1 MLSARPARSH
11 FELRQHVRVALEGVR
26 DEQGTTM
33 TTLTDSQTL
42 LAFKAGRSFR
52 RGNTSFVDANPT
64 KGAVVLSNGDDGLL
78 HLLWKERPSATVR
91 EDLILFPGDAT
102 MERVTQER
110 SGRTFVLRFESSDQK
125 HFFWMQNASDARD
138 DELVGNLN
146 RFLADPT
153 AVPIWNASGSSASQ
167 QASSSSDPAGGSS
180 ASGSGNAG
188 SGSATHRAAQAAAP
202 PAGLATAEQLARLR
216 ALVTSMGASSTTAAN
231 AGPNVHTNTHPGA
244 SAFDG
249 GSSSAEDEDED
260 DISLTDI
267 LTPKV
272 ILPLITSH
280 PSLLPLLFQHLPP
293 EFISLMPPPLP
304 QPGDEG
310 DEQPVGDPMTF
321 TSRSPS
327 TPSTSTTSSSSWEP
341 ATAEDLASLTEKL
354 RRTIH
359 SNPFREGVAQL
370 DRVLRMG
377 MGAALVR
384 SLGLRAEAGTSV
396 SAFLQAVSEQ
406 GKVEAEGDI
415 MDKD

>member
-1 MLSARPARSH
+1 
-11 FELRQHVRVALEGVR
+11 
-26 DEQGTTM
+26 M

-167 QASSSSDPAGGSS
+167 QASSSSDPAG
-180 ASGSGNAG
+180 
-188 SGSATHRAAQAAAP
+188 AAAP
-202 PAGLATAEQLARLR
+202 PAGLATAEQLSRLR

-231 AGPNVHTNTHPGA
+231 AGPN
-244 SAFDG
+244 
-249 GSSSAEDEDED
+249 D

-310 DEQPVGDPMTF
+310 DEQP
-321 TSRSPS
+321 
-327 TPSTSTTSSSSWEP
+327 
-341 ATAEDLASLTEKL
+341 L

-415 MDKD
+415 MDQD